1 MIACVIP
8 TYKAKATICQVV
20 DNVMYYV
27 DLVIVVD
34 DACPQYSG
42 DIVCSKFHNCKSVK
56 IIKHTVNRGVGG
68 ATKTGIEKA
77 LSLGAKIIIK
87 VDADN
92 QMDPQYIPK
101 IVKTFQEQ
109 LDIDYIKGDRFID
122 PTIIRKMPIVRLL
135 GNSFL
140 SLMVKFSSGYWNILD
155 PTNGYIAFN
164 SKILK
169 KIDWL
174 RLSNRYFF
182 EIHTI
187 CMLGMVK
194 AKIVEIGMPAIYEN
208 EKSNLNIPK
217 ILIEFPPKLFKL
229 YFKRIF
235 FNYFLYDFNL
245 ASIFL
250 LSGFILV
257 LFSTIFGCYEW
268 IQSLIS
274 QQPRTAG
281 TIMLAALPFM
291 LGFQL
296 IINALTYDVQFGLK
310 TTKLI
315 LNDTKY

>member
-1 MIACVIP
+1 M
-8 TYKAKATICQVV
+8 
-20 DNVMYYV
+20 
-27 DLVIVVD
+27 
-34 DACPQYSG
+34 
-42 DIVCSKFHNCKSVK
+42 
-56 IIKHTVNRGVGG
+56 G
-68 ATKTGIEKA
+68 AN
-77 LSLGAKIIIK
+77 IIIK

-92 QMDPQYIPK
+92 QMDPKYIPK

-109 LDIDYIKGDRFID
+109 SDVDYMKGDRFID

-164 SKILK
+164 SKILN

-174 RLSNRYFF
+174 HLSNRYFF

-187 CMLGMVK
+187 CMLGLAK
-194 AKIVEIGMPAIYEN
+194 AKIVEMGMPAIYGD
-208 EKSNLNIPK
+208 EKSNLNILK
-217 ILIEFPPKLFKL
+217 ILGEFTQKLFKL

-235 FNYFLYDFNL
+235 LNYFLYDFNL
-245 ASIFL
+245 ASLFFL
-250 LSGFILV
+250 FGFILI
-257 LFSTIFGCYEW
+257 FISTIFGCYEW
-268 IQSLIS
+268 IESIVS

-296 IINALTYDVQFGLK
+296 IINALIYDVQFGLK
-310 TTKLI
+310 TIKLI
-315 LNDTKY
+315 PSDAKI